1 MELGELVATMFLESQ
16 VEEECPFQFDME
28 GEVDKEDEDIA
39 DDDVTDPQEND
50 ASKLGTN
57 LKQNR
62 SGAPGTADGPF
73 EFPGGLSKNPQYDTK
88 NKGTKKRAGDKVLVL
103 GTGVAD
109 DVPDCKVEDG
119 IGVKSGPYPFQTAAH
134 HLIPGN
140 ASLYNGDC
148 DLWNYMEKD
157 KTIEA
162 AGFTWTIKFNIGY
175 NVNGNHNGVWLPGNY
190 GLIKDGA
197 EDSPT
202 KETWS
207 ALEQDHADWQLHYVA
222 ACSKALNGQFHDE
235 HSKYNDKVRD
245 LLNLIAEILFFHQ
258 TICKQC
264 HGKFEKIPPPFIIKT
279 RLYNISAYLK
289 RRVTG
294 NPQGWVR
301 PWFTSNRWRD
311 DVFGNGARPRHEFV
325 DAYDYARIVEA
336 GSK

>member
-16 VEEECPFQFDME
+16 VDEECPFQLDVT
-28 GEVDKEDEDIA
+28 GGADKETEDIA
-39 DDDVTDPQEND
+39 DDDLTDPQEND

-57 LKQNR
+57 LKNN
-62 SGAPGTADGPF
+62 SPGAPGTADGPF
-73 EFPGGLSKNPQYDTK
+73 EFPGGLSRDPQYDSK
-88 NKGTKKRAGDKVLVL
+88 NKGNKKRAGDKVLVL
-103 GTGVAD
+103 GTRNAD
-109 DVPDCKVEDG
+109 HVTGDPNA
-119 IGVKSGPYPFQTAAH
+119 VKSGPYPFQTAAH

-157 KTIEA
+157 KTVEA
-162 AGFTWTIKFNIGY
+162 AGFTWTIKFHIGY

-190 GLIKDGA
+190 GLIKSGA
-197 EDSPT
+197 ANSPT
-202 KETWS
+202 KKTWS
-207 ALEQDHADWQLHYVA
+207 TLEEDGFADWQLHYVA
-222 ACSKALNGQFHDE
+222 ACAKALNGQFHDE
-235 HSKYNDKVRD
+235 HSKYNEKVRE
-245 LLNLIAEILFFHQ
+245 LLNLIAEVLFFHQ
-258 TICKQC
+258 TICKTC
-264 HGKFEKIPPPFIIKT
+264 HEKFEKIPPPFIIKT
-279 RLYNISAYLK
+279 RLYNLSGYLR

-311 DVFGNGARPRHEFV
+311 DVFGSGTRPRHEFI